1 MTNFRILIPPE
12 SKGFLVFW
20 PEMVSKNLHGDTC
33 STKAIFFRFKFKK
46 KHFSTNQNS
55 IHCSEK
61 NHLKNRI
68 SKIVKVK
75 HTKQIS
81 QIFLFVREYIY
92 CLL

>member
-1 MTNFRILIPPE
+1 
-12 SKGFLVFW
+12 
-20 PEMVSKNLHGDTC
+20 MVIHAPRKLSFSALN
-33 STKAIFFRFKFKK
+33 FKK
-46 KHFSTNQNS
+46 NIFSTNQNS

-68 SKIVKVK
+68 SKIVNVK

>member
-1 MTNFRILIPPE
+1 ME
-12 SKGFLVFW
+12 
-20 PEMVSKNLHGDTC
+20 SKNLPGDTC
-33 STKAIFFRFKFKK
+33 SKKAIFFRFKLKK
-46 KHFSTNQNS
+46 TIFSTNQNS

-68 SKIVKVK
+68 SKIVNVTLNRAW
-75 HTKQIS
+75 HTKQIT